1 MKYIKF
7 TYLFTN
13 HFSAHFHTGIY
24 TECNLKPSKLH
35 KIRFPSST
43 DRNTRYMYIFEA
55 MINFKPLTERLA
67 IATF

>member
-13 HFSAHFHTGIY
+13 PFSAHFHTGIY
-24 TECNLKPSKLH
+24 TECNLKLH
-35 KIRFPSST
+35 KIRFPSWT